1 MSGDGKLALANK
13 IPFITHF
20 ATHPFMST
28 PETSKTKLGIEAKK
42 EEDLASWYTQIL
54 LRSEM
59 MDYSDISGCYIIRP
73 WAFNI
78 WKCIQEFF
86 TREIE
91 ELGVEEAY
99 FPRSSPKM
107 HSNAKRIM
115 SRDLLRRWPGSPN
128 QGRQISPSPSPSV
141 PPPRRSCILRMQSG
155 YKATVTCP

>member
-28 PETSKTKLGIEAKK
+28 PEISKTKLGIEAKK
-42 EEDLASWYTQIL
+42 EDDLASWYTQIL

-86 TREIE
+86 TPEIE

-99 FPRSSPKM
+99 FPLFISQSALQREKDHVEGFAPEVAWVTRSGQT
-107 HSNAKRIM
+107 
-115 SRDLLRRWPGSPN
+115 DLPEP
-128 QGRQISPSPSPSV
+128 IAV
-141 PPPRRSCILRMQSG
+141 
-155 YKATVTCP
+155 